1 MISFA
6 DRVRD
11 ELVAVPLKKPCCRRA
26 LCAGL
31 LLGAAGGEGGRVCAR
46 FPAGEVAAY
55 AESTFR
61 GQFGKGLTVTR
72 QNGGRSTC
80 DLVFSSP
87 ATQKLLH
94 AMRYPEEAERL
105 TSRCENCRSA
115 FLRGA
120 FLAVGTVNDPHRS
133 IHLEFLIRV
142 PEHTGLIRA
151 VLTDC
156 GYPPHITRRES
167 GTGLYYKDGASVE
180 DLIALT
186 GAGRVAMELMNI
198 RFERQLRGEEN
209 RATNC
214 MTRNIAK
221 TVSAAVR
228 QVEAIR
234 ILREGGR
241 LGQLPDGVRQTAD
254 LREQNP
260 EASLEELRAMHIP
273 PITKSGLNHRLKR
286 ILDEAEGKQITKGRE
301 DR

>member
-6 DRVRD
+6 DGVRD
-11 ELVAVPLKKPCCRRA
+11 ELVTVPLKKPCCRRA
-26 LCAGL
+26 LCEGL
-31 LLGAAGGEGGRVCAR
+31 LLGATEGEGETVHAR
-46 FPAGEVAAY
+46 FPSGEIAGY
-55 AESTFR
+55 AEGIFR
-61 GQFGKGLTVTR
+61 GQFGKALTVTR
-72 QNGGRSTC
+72 QNGMRGAC
-80 DLVFSSP
+80 ELVFVSP
-87 ATQKLLH
+87 TAHKLLH
-94 AMRYPEEAERL
+94 AMRRPGEAEHL
-105 TSRCENCRSA
+105 AAGCENCRAA

-142 PEHTGLIRA
+142 PEHAGLVRE
-151 VLTDC
+151 VLTDY
-156 GYPPHITRRES
+156 GYPPHIARREN
-167 GTGLYYKDGASVE
+167 GTGLYYKDGTSVE

-186 GAGRVAMELMNI
+186 GAGRVAMELMNV

-221 TVSAAVR
+221 TVSAAVK

-234 ILREGGR
+234 VLRESGR

-286 ILDEAEGKQITKGRE
+286 ILDEAEETHTMKGRE